1 MLRFAV
7 VIPTYNE
14 EAFIGQ
20 TLASL
25 MAQTQLPEQIIVVND
40 GSTDTTA
47 AIVAS
52 LAARYPQIQLVHTA
66 SEAIHLPGSKVI
78 QAFQVGEKA
87 LTRRVIQR

>member
-40 GSTDTTA
+40 GSTDNTA
-47 AIVAS
+47 AIVES
-52 LAARYPQIQLVHTA
+52 FAAQYAQIQ
-66 SEAIHLPGSKVI
+66 
-78 QAFQVGEKA
+78 
-87 LTRRVIQR
+87 